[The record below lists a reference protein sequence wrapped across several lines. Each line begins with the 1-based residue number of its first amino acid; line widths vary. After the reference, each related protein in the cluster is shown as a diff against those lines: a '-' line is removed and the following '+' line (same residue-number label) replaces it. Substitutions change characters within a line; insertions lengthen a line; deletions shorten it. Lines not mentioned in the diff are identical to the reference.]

1 MFFKETLEAI
11 KEDGIK
17 PKEIVAMIKGVLS
30 ERFKNELKN
39 LGIKYVP
46 VDSVEYSIKIYNED
60 F

>member
-1 MFFKETLEAI
+1 
-11 KEDGIK
+11 
-17 PKEIVAMIKGVLS
+17 MIKGVLS